1 MISLSNDWDIDYP
14 REIIDLA
21 LDMVNFRIS
30 QEKPK
35 KKMSNFLKL
44 FFQAPDIEEV
54 RLNSI
59 FKKHLNCI
67 PTSFQNKDPPTVL
80 FQRSANIGSTVFN
93 YKDTVNNVITDDWKS
108 DNSKTCDCSRSAFKD
123 PHHGHVVTGNLKVIE
138 NIQLRKLLCLGP
150 GYREKQKIHWL
161 SFFNNVKTAL
171 REYIVDWAKREHV
184 DVRLLMDWETKVLED
199 ISRTIQRLK
208 KRSKKTKK
216 TILKSPTIF
225 KQLKELQ
232 EKFVFVQT
240 DKASNNIAVICKKFY
255 IERSMKELNIFD
267 SGKSDGNQTYVQAKQ
282 DVKSIIARHK
292 RYMISNSIEPADNLP
307 FLYMIPKMHKKP
319 YSKQRF
325 IAASANCSTK
335 PLSQIL
341 TKCLKLVE
349 RQHRIIGNRY
359 FTNFGINPMWIID
372 NSTDVHRMFAALN
385 RKKQC
390 NNIRTYDFST
400 LYTSI
405 PHKQLKTQLALV
417 IKQAFEDS
425 KKSFISVYKNDARWT
440 DNPKKTTF
448 SLDCKG
454 MIRLLNWLI
463 DNIYVTFGDKVFR
476 QKIGIPMGTDCAPF
490 LANLFLYSYEYK
502 WIDKQRQLKNYSY
515 INAFKNCCRY
525 IDDLLLA
532 TTMI

>member
-1 MISLSNDWDIDYP
+1 
-14 REIIDLA
+14 LA
-21 LDMVNFRIS
+21 LDLVNFRIS
-30 QEKPK
+30 HEKPK
-35 KKMSNFLKL
+35 KKLSNFIKF
-44 FFQAPDIEEV
+44 FFQAHDYEEV

-67 PTSFQNKDPPTVL
+67 PDSFHNKDPPNVL

-93 YKDTVNNVITDDWKS
+93 YKNTVHNVVTDDWKS
-108 DNSKTCDCSRSAFKD
+108 DNSNTCDCSMSVFND
-123 PHHGHVVTGNLKVIE
+123 PHHGHIVTGNLKVIE
-138 NIQLRKLLCLGP
+138 NKQLRKLLCLGP
-150 GYREKQKIHWL
+150 EKQKIRWH
-161 SFFNNVKTAL
+161 SFFKNVKTVL
-171 REYIVDWAKREHV
+171 REYIVDWAKREQV
-184 DVRLLMDWETKVLED
+184 DVQLLKEWETKVLED
-199 ISRTIQRLK
+199 INRTIQRLK

-216 TILKSPTIF
+216 MILKSPTIL
-225 KQLKELQ
+225 KQLEELQ
-232 EKFVFVQT
+232 EKFVFVRT
-240 DKASNNIAVICKKFY
+240 DKASNNIAIICKKFY
-255 IERSMKELNIFD
+255 IERSMKELDIFD
-267 SGKSDGNQTYVQAKQ
+267 SAQSDGNPTYVQAKK

-349 RQHRIIGNRY
+349 KQHRIIGNRY

-372 NSTDVHRMFAALN
+372 NSTAVHSMLAALN

-405 PHKQLKTQLALV
+405 PHKQLKSQLALV

-440 DNPKKTTF
+440 NNPKKTTF
-448 SLDCKG
+448 A
-454 MIRLLNWLI
+454 LI
-463 DNIYVTFGDKVFR
+463 
-476 QKIGIPMGTDCAPF
+476 
-490 LANLFLYSYEYK
+490 
-502 WIDKQRQLKNYSY
+502 LK
-515 INAFKNCCRY
+515 R
-525 IDDLLLA
+525 
-532 TTMI
+532 